1 MEECEAVNYFSASF
15 SEESFSLLLTKRFK
29 TKKTTPMIIK
39 MITMQLKPT
48 ALITLIIGSVI
59 SLKANIGE
67 SVIKAISIMGA
78 EA

>member
-1 MEECEAVNYFSASF
+1 
-15 SEESFSLLLTKRFK
+15 
-29 TKKTTPMIIK
+29 MIIK
-39 MITMQLKPT
+39 MITMQLKPA

-67 SVIKAISIMGA
+67 SIIKAISIMGA

>member
-1 MEECEAVNYFSASF
+1 MNYFSASF
-15 SEESFSLLLTKRFK
+15 SEELFSLLLTKRFK

-39 MITMQLKPT
+39 AITMQLKPT

-59 SLKANIGE
+59 SLKVNIGE
-67 SVIKAISIMGA
+67 SIIKAISIMGA